1 MSLQKYVR
9 QLRPRTE
16 DYIPPIDKIQN
27 FLSEASSGIKYDD
40 LWKRDNLQR
49 FIDKATSG
57 ELVDSSNNKFPPIS
71 SINEL
76 IKLLKTL
83 DAPPE
88 DEDLTKFKK
97 LFKDNIGSF
106 SKIPKAENGFS
117 TTKSG
122 TPSGAQ
128 WEALIAIGVN
138 KIKNREWNTG
148 PEWDDVGKFW
158 GEYEKQSMKLGQ
170 EFIDKIGVTELK
182 QLGGSTAPSNPIWKG
197 TDKTPKTDIIGV
209 DKKISLKKASG
220 SQLMSAGQAEAISTF
235 EAAMSMYS
243 VDRDGKKQVESVI
256 SAIETD
262 MGRMSTKGTI
272 GSIETLRDSGK
283 TLSTKDNAKIKEMEG
298 LQLNAKT
305 ITSKLENLF
314 KDETFKSYF
323 CWEAATGTVKF
334 KPSPDA
340 IANVVVKFQ
349 ETGSIKDYLI
359 LDSPTNA
366 GKTLAKGNNFFVSFK
381 TGDANSRP
389 YLALRSKN
397 VKQIQKDVN
406 EQVTLRQI
414 IKEELEKE
422 NIGMQIL
429 NESISQQLD
438 EFAMWRKIKSKVKD
452 VSAGVVNAVKR
463 IYEAVMKR
471 ISQAFS
477 YIKTLGEKMI
487 KGLMNFLGVSVTRV
501 KVSGGGKWSL

>member
-1 MSLQKYVR
+1 MSLQQYVR
-9 QLRPRTE
+9 QIKPRDE
-16 DYIPPIDKIQN
+16 SYVNHVDRIQSI
-27 FLSEASSGIKYDD
+27 LVEASGGIKYDD

-57 ELVDSSNNKFPPIS
+57 ELIDSSNNKIS
-71 SINEL
+71 SIDSNNEL
-76 IKLLKTL
+76 IKVIKTF
-83 DAPPE
+83 DSPPE

-117 TTKSG
+117 TTKLG

-138 KIKNREWNTG
+138 KIKNRKWNSG

-158 GEYEKQSMKLGQ
+158 GEYENPSMKLGQ

-182 QLGGSTAPSNPIWKG
+182 QLGGSTAPSNPDWKG
-197 TDKTPKTDIIGV
+197 TDKTPKTDILGGT
-209 DKKISLKKASG
+209 KKISLKKASG

-235 EAAMSMYS
+235 EAAISMYS
-243 VDRDGKKQVESVI
+243 IDSKGKKKVESVI
-256 SAIETD
+256 STIQGD

-272 GSIETLRDSGK
+272 GSVEKLRDSGNK
-283 TLSTKDNAKIKEMEG
+283 LSRGDEAKIKEMEG
-298 LQLNAKT
+298 LQLNAKS
-305 ITSKLENLF
+305 ITSKMDNLF
-314 KDETFKSYF
+314 SDELFKSYF

-340 IANVVVKFQ
+340 IANVVVKFN
-349 ETGSIKDYLI
+349 ETGTIKDYLN
-359 LDSPTNA
+359 LDSPTVA

-381 TGDANSRP
+381 TADANSRP

-397 VKQIQKDVN
+397 VRAIKKNIN
-406 EQVTLRQI
+406 EQVTLKQI
-414 IKEELEKE
+414 INEELEKE
-422 NIGMQIL
+422 GML
-429 NESISQQLD
+429 YESFQQLD
-438 EFAMWRKIKSKVKD
+438 EFAMWNKIKSKVKS
-452 VSAGVVNAVKR
+452 VSSKVTTAIKR
-463 IYEAVMKR
+463 IYEAVLKR
-471 ISQAFS
+471 INEAFN

-487 KGLMNFLGVSVTRV
+487 SGLMNFLGISVSNV
-501 KVSGGGKWSL
+501 KVSGGGKFPL

>member
-1 MSLQKYVR
+1 MEKLMSLQQYVR
-9 QLRPRTE
+9 QIKPRDE
-16 DYIPPIDKIQN
+16 SYVNHVDRIQSI
-27 FLSEASSGIKYDD
+27 LVEASGGIKYDD

-57 ELVDSSNNKFPPIS
+57 ELIDSSNNKIS
-71 SINEL
+71 SIDSNNEL
-76 IKLLKTL
+76 IKVIKTF
-83 DAPPE
+83 DSPPE

-117 TTKSG
+117 TTKLG

-138 KIKNREWNTG
+138 KIKNRKWNSG

-158 GEYEKQSMKLGQ
+158 GEYENPSMKLGQ

-182 QLGGSTAPSNPIWKG
+182 QLGGSTAPSNPDWKG
-197 TDKTPKTDIIGV
+197 TDKTPKTDILGGT
-209 DKKISLKKASG
+209 KKISLKKASG

-235 EAAMSMYS
+235 EAAISMYS
-243 VDRDGKKQVESVI
+243 IDSKGKKKVESVI
-256 SAIETD
+256 STIQGD

-272 GSIETLRDSGK
+272 GSVEKLRDSGNK
-283 TLSTKDNAKIKEMEG
+283 LSRGDEAKIKEMEG

-305 ITSKLENLF
+305 ITSKMDNLF
-314 KDETFKSYF
+314 SDELFKSYF

-340 IANVVVKFQ
+340 IANVVVKFN
-349 ETGSIKDYLI
+349 ETGTIKDYLN
-359 LDSPTNA
+359 LDSPTVA

-381 TGDANSRP
+381 TADANSRP

-397 VKQIQKDVN
+397 VRAIKKNIN
-406 EQVTLRQI
+406 EQVTLKQI
-414 IKEELEKE
+414 INEELEKE
-422 NIGMQIL
+422 GML
-429 NESISQQLD
+429 YESFQQLD
-438 EFAMWRKIKSKVKD
+438 EFAMWNKIKSKVKS
-452 VSAGVVNAVKR
+452 VSSKVTTAIKR
-463 IYEAVMKR
+463 IYEAVLKR
-471 ISQAFS
+471 INEAFN

-487 KGLMNFLGVSVTRV
+487 SGLMNFLGISVSNV
-501 KVSGGGKWSL
+501 KVSGGGKFPL

>member
-1 MSLQKYVR
+1 MERLMSLNGYVR
-9 QLRPRTE
+9 QLKPRTE
-16 DYIPPIDKIQN
+16 NYIPPVDRVQD
-27 FLSEASSGIKYDD
+27 LLEASSGIKYDD

-57 ELVDSSNNKFPPIS
+57 ELIDSSNNKIS
-71 SINEL
+71 SINSNNEL
-76 IKLLKTL
+76 IKVIKTF
-83 DAPPE
+83 DTPPE
-88 DEDLTKFKK
+88 GEDLINFKK

-117 TTKSG
+117 TAKSG

-148 PEWDDVGKFW
+148 PEWDEVGKFW
-158 GEYEKQSMKLGQ
+158 GEYENPSMKLGQ

-197 TDKTPKTDIIGV
+197 IDKTPKTDIIGKN
-209 DKKISLKKASG
+209 KKISLKKASG

-243 VDRDGKKQVESVI
+243 IDSTGKKKVESVI
-256 SAIETD
+256 TTIQED

-272 GSIETLRDSGK
+272 GSVEKLRDSGNK
-283 TLSTKDNAKIKEMEG
+283 LSRGDEAKIKEMEG
-298 LQLNAKT
+298 LQLNAKS
-305 ITSKLENLF
+305 ITSKMDNLF
-314 KDETFKSYF
+314 SDELFKSYF

-340 IANVVVKFQ
+340 IANVVVKFN
-349 ETGSIKDYLI
+349 ETGTIKNYLD
-359 LDSPTNA
+359 LDSPTVA

-389 YLALRSKN
+389 YLSLRSKN
-397 VKQIQKDVN
+397 VKEIKKDIN
-406 EQVTLRQI
+406 EQVTLKQI
-414 IKEELEKE
+414 ISEELEKE
-422 NIGMQIL
+422 GML
-429 NESISQQLD
+429 NESFQQLD
-438 EFAMWRKIKSKVKD
+438 EFAMWNKIKSKVKS
-452 VSAGVVNAVKR
+452 VSSKVKNAVKR
-463 IYEAVMKR
+463 IYDAVMKR
-471 ISQAFS
+471 IGEAFN

-487 KGLMNFLGVSVTRV
+487 SGLMNFLGISVSNV
-501 KVSGGGKWSL
+501 KVSGGGKFPL

>member
-1 MSLQKYVR
+1 MERLMSLNGYVR
-9 QLRPRTE
+9 QLKPRTE
-16 DYIPPIDKIQN
+16 NYIPPVDRVQD
-27 FLSEASSGIKYDD
+27 LLEASSGIKYDD

-57 ELVDSSNNKFPPIS
+57 ELIDSSNNKIS
-71 SINEL
+71 SINSNNEL
-76 IKLLKTL
+76 IKVIKTF
-83 DAPPE
+83 DTPPE
-88 DEDLTKFKK
+88 GEDLINFKK

-117 TTKSG
+117 TAKSG

-148 PEWDDVGKFW
+148 PEWDEVGKFW
-158 GEYEKQSMKLGQ
+158 GEYENPSMKLGQ

-197 TDKTPKTDIIGV
+197 IDKTPKTDIIGKN
-209 DKKISLKKASG
+209 KKISLKKASG

-243 VDRDGKKQVESVI
+243 IDSTGKKKVESVI
-256 SAIETD
+256 TTIQED

-272 GSIETLRDSGK
+272 GSVEKLRDSGNK
-283 TLSTKDNAKIKEMEG
+283 LSRGDEAKIKEMEG
-298 LQLNAKT
+298 LQLNAKS
-305 ITSKLENLF
+305 ITSKMANLF
-314 KDETFKSYF
+314 SDELFKSYF

-340 IANVVVKFQ
+340 VANVVVKFN
-349 ETGSIKDYLI
+349 ETGTIKDYLN
-359 LDSPTNA
+359 LDSPKVA

-389 YLALRSKN
+389 YLSLRSKN
-397 VKQIQKDVN
+397 VRAIKKNIN
-406 EQVTLRQI
+406 EQVTLKQI
-414 IKEELEKE
+414 INEELEKE
-422 NIGMQIL
+422 GML
-429 NESISQQLD
+429 YESFQQLD
-438 EFAMWRKIKSKVKD
+438 EFAMWNKIKSKVKSISSK
-452 VSAGVVNAVKR
+452 VTNAIKR
-463 IYEAVMKR
+463 IYEAVLKR
-471 ISQAFS
+471 INEAFN

-487 KGLMNFLGVSVTRV
+487 SGLMNFLGISVSNVR
-501 KVSGGGKWSL
+501 VSGGGKFPL